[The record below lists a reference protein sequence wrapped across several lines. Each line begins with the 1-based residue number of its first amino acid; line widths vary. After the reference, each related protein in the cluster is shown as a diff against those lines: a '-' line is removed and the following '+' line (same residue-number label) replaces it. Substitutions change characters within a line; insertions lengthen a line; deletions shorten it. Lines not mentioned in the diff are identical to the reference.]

1 MIKEKYLDLD
11 LINHFIK
18 KNKVKEVKMKK
29 EVYSLHFNFF
39 FILCIGFLGIIIY
52 YKYIEKQ
59 RLNKKETEEKAILE
73 SLAKEEAQRKELEKL
88 SIFNKD
94 IKLNSNN
101 IRNAIINNNSN
112 EKREKEEFELRKKMN
127 S

>member
-1 MIKEKYLDLD
+1 M
-11 LINHFIK
+11 
-18 KNKVKEVKMKK
+18 
-29 EVYSLHFNFF
+29 
-39 FILCIGFLGIIIY
+39 CIGFLGIIIY